1 MSRSTPEM
9 PLLLRLTGLIEL
21 VDVVDQI
28 RASRDPNDDK
38 FLEAAVSGRAN
49 VVITGDRDLLD
60 PNPFREIPILTPAD
74 YLRREK

>member
-60 PNPFREIPILTPAD
+60 LNPFREIPILTPAD